1 MNFTKQDAK
10 LEEAISG
17 LNLADD
23 SCNDSAKLA
32 TKAICSAN
40 ECTNTNTKK
49 CKGGCKDTFYCSK
62 ECQKKDLKTHK
73 KICPYFKKKEKKLSD
88 NILHIDGVNN
98 DHNTIYSKA
107 VESLLSK
114 DGPQIIHVN
123 LPPKGSP
130 SDFDIKR
137 WTKFLLS
144 DEWVKKATK
153 DGIPYPKDWFICTEI
168 KEDTDGQKMVSIRGS
183 MGGGKY
189 TIPWETPGVIKRVI
203 P

>member
-1 MNFTKQDAK
+1 
-10 LEEAISG
+10 
-17 LNLADD
+17 
-23 SCNDSAKLA
+23 
-32 TKAICSAN
+32 
-40 ECTNTNTKK
+40 
-49 CKGGCKDTFYCSK
+49 
-62 ECQKKDLKTHK
+62 KKDLKTHK
-73 KICPYFKKKEKKLSD
+73 KICPYFKKKEKEKEKKLSD